1 MNCRVVRVCCN
12 IIARRIK
19 VRLDF
24 AKFFGNLTACICMD
38 DKMKFCIICRKEF
51 TKENPATKEHIIPE
65 SIGGNYIIDTVCKN
79 CNSKMG
85 TKIDAP
91 FVKNIISRIHI
102 KENQIKKGNVDFPL
116 KGNYQDKLGRKYQ
129 IDNLNSTPILLDDR
143 PILDIQQLEDGKI
156 LVSISFEKYGSFSQE
171 DRISLLYKHKSFLEK
186 EYIKNGLEFNFEEI
200 LNSEFTAQTKEPL
213 PLQKQELIDFNPF
226 FLEALKIAY
235 EFFVT
240 TCPEFLKHPDIRNI
254 AKALE
259 NIDLEMAKQYVT
271 LHVADEKTKYMHL
284 VKCLKNNFGSIF
296 MVNPLMTP
304 NGGCGCFIS
313 LYEKFICLVQ
323 LSEDNLFGNI
333 IHLPYIYIVKQKKA
347 LHELSHDESIKF
359 QECLKLCQK

>member
-1 MNCRVVRVCCN
+1 MN
-12 IIARRIK
+12 
-19 VRLDF
+19 
-24 AKFFGNLTACICMD
+24 T
-38 DKMKFCIICRKEF
+38 CIICRKQF
-51 TKENPATKEHIIPE
+51 TIKNPATREHVIPE
-65 SIGGNYIIDTVCKN
+65 AIGGNYVIDTVCKN

-85 TKIDAP
+85 AKIDAP
-91 FVKNIISRIHI
+91 FIKNVISRLHI
-102 KENQIKKGNVDFPL
+102 EENQIKGKKGTVDFPL
-116 KGNYQDKLGRKYQ
+116 KGNYQDELGRKYQ
-129 IDNLNSTPILLDDR
+129 VDNLNTNPILLDDR
-143 PILDIQQLEDGKI
+143 PILDIQQLGNNEY

-171 DRISLLYKHKSFLEK
+171 ERISLLHKHKSFLEK
-186 EYIKNGLEFNFEEI
+186 EYMKNGLEFNFEKI
-200 LNSEFTAQTKEPL
+200 LNSEFTAQTKESL

-240 TCPEFLKHPDIRNI
+240 TCPEFLEHPDIRNI

-259 NIDLEMAKQYVT
+259 NIDLEMAKQYVI
-271 LHVADEKTKYMHL
+271 LHAADEQTKYMHL
-284 VKCLKNNFGSIF
+284 VKCLKNNLGSIF
-296 MVNPLMTP
+296 MVNPLRTP
-304 NGGCGCFIS
+304 TGGCGCFIS

-323 LSEDNLFGNI
+323 LSEDNLLGNI